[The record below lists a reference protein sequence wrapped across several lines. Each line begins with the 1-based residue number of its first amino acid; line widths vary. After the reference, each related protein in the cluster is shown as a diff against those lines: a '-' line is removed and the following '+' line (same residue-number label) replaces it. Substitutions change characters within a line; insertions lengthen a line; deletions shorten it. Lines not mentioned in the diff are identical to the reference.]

1 MGYTALLVVAV
12 LPRELT
18 RREIAGHHFISARSW
33 GLLGV
38 RQGTSA
44 AVASR

>member
-12 LPRELT
+12 MPRVLT
-18 RREIAGHHFISARSW
+18 PREIARYRFVSARSW